1 MSGTYTHTYIH
12 TQITQKKHKHNTPEE
27 WSEAIED
34 IYDKVKSGKATKGEV
49 FRLLTSLQKSDD
61 DLAVEKKRPPIPPP
75 VQNRNDESALDGKS
89 KALSVSEFLKK
100 SAALGEIEFETDS
113 GREERRDKKKK
124 KNRTTTYDEHTYRPQ
139 IKELPK
145 SYGSN
150 RAYESVEFNK
160 RVNDWKAKKAK
171 QIQKKKEQRVMKE
184 LENCTFQPTINEKS
198 RDATEFRGQNYM
210 SISNRLHNAK
220 IHKGVEQ
227 RRKELKKK
235 QEEEFKRLHT
245 FKPKLEKSSSASFSR
260 SISSRSSG
268 KLSLKAS
275 RAMKQAKADAMK
287 DCT

>member
-235 QEEEFKRLHT
+235 QEEEFKRLYT

-275 RAMKQAKADAMK
+275 QAMKQAKSDAMK

>member
-1 MSGTYTHTYIH
+1 MSGTYTYTYTHKSHTKNT
-12 TQITQKKHKHNTPEE
+12 TQHTPEE

-34 IYDKVKSGKATKGEV
+34 IYDKLKSGKATKGEV
-49 FRLLTSLQKSDD
+49 FRLLTSLQKSHD

-75 VQNRNDESALDGKS
+75 VQNRNDESALDEKSS

-100 SAALGEIEFETDS
+100 SAALGEIEFEAES
-113 GREERRDKKKK
+113 GREERRDEKKK
-124 KNRTTTYDEHTYRPQ
+124 KNRTTYDEHTYRPQ

-171 QIQKKKEQRVMKE
+171 QIQKKKEERVMNK

-235 QEEEFKRLHT
+235 QEEEFKRLYT
-245 FKPKLEKSSSASFSR
+245 FKPKLEKSSYASFSR
-260 SISSRSSG
+260 SISSRGSG

-275 RAMKQAKADAMK
+275 RAMKQAKSDAMK